1 MENELPIYTDPDYG
15 IEFVIDVDKF
25 EFREKA
31 NPDNRYTLSDMID
44 FGEEGYR
51 FSHFDKSSGNDL
63 SITPPQ
69 FVTLAPQQMAEK
81 YHKAVE
87 EIFLLTDFELMVDQE
102 AWTRRIKNGQ
112 LPSIEIHGHIFY
124 ADARINL
131 LRPKDDFST
140 MGISFDE
147 LDSYFVEDKNTYAF
161 PYDPKTHAIANLD
174 WDKILEYPKDQI
186 FVEIPQVRILD
197 PVGWNRRWGWGETE
211 GIKETGLR
219 LEFQAETVPWHQFG
233 IGELIAENRSKQPI
247 RNVIRVKNDPSIKKQ
262 RRKL

>member
-15 IEFVIDVDKF
+15 IDFVVDVDKF

-31 NPDNRYTLSDMID
+31 NPDNRYTLADMID
-44 FGEEGYR
+44 YGEEGYR
-51 FSHFDKSSGNDL
+51 FSHFDKLSGNDL

-81 YHKAVE
+81 YNKDVE
-87 EIFLLTDFELMVDQE
+87 DIFLMTDFELMVDQE
-102 AWTRRIKNGQ
+102 ALTKRIKNGR
-112 LPSIEIHGHIFY
+112 LPTIDIGGHIFY
-124 ADARINL
+124 ADARIDL

-140 MGISFDE
+140 VGIRFDE

-161 PYDPKTHAIANLD
+161 PYDPQTHSIAHLD
-174 WDKILEYPKDQI
+174 WDKIREYPKDQI

-197 PVGWNRRWGWGETE
+197 PVGWNRRWGWSETE
-211 GIKETGLR
+211 GLKETGLR
-219 LEFQAETVPWHQFG
+219 LEFKAETIPWHQSG
-233 IGELIAENRSKQPI
+233 IDELIAENLLKQPHRKAI
-247 RNVIRVKNDPSIKKQ
+247 QVKNDPPNKKQ